1 MSFKCLFF
9 SLLLS
14 YNLSAQ
20 INEVDSTLIKN
31 PRQAFLFSLV
41 PGGGQFYNQKYIK
54 GSLVMGLETLA
65 LYSWLENSKIYKNYD
80 SEEYSFRQD
89 RYLEKQNNIQ
99 KSKKSILT
107 NEDKDWIKSTKILLN
122 LSETQFYKIN
132 SLFKGYRLK
141 NSSKKF
147 EKNIFEKPKSKKER
161 NQLFKKICEKLS
173 A

>member
-9 SLLLS
+9 SLLLLS

-65 LYSWLENSKIYKNYD
+65 LYSWLENSKIYKNYE
-80 SEEYSFRQD
+80 SEEYSLRQN
-89 RYLEKQNNIQ
+89 RYLEKRNKYAWWVIFLYFY
-99 KSKKSILT
+99 SMIDAMVDAHLSPFDDIMSTSIEDEGGEE
-107 NEDKDWIKSTKILLN
+107 NEK
-122 LSETQFYKIN
+122 
-132 SLFKGYRLK
+132 
-141 NSSKKF
+141 
-147 EKNIFEKPKSKKER
+147 
-161 NQLFKKICEKLS
+161 
-173 A
+173 

>member
-1 MSFKCLFF
+1 MSSKCLFF

-80 SEEYSFRQD
+80 SEEYSLRQN
-89 RYLEKQNNIQ
+89 RYLEKRNKYAWWVIFLYFY
-99 KSKKSILT
+99 SMIDAMVDAHLSPFDDIMSTSIEDEGGEE
-107 NEDKDWIKSTKILLN
+107 NEK
-122 LSETQFYKIN
+122 
-132 SLFKGYRLK
+132 
-141 NSSKKF
+141 
-147 EKNIFEKPKSKKER
+147 
-161 NQLFKKICEKLS
+161 
-173 A
+173 

>member
-1 MSFKCLFF
+1 MSSKCLFF

-80 SEEYSFRQD
+80 SEEYSLRKN
-89 RYLEKQNNIQ
+89 RYLEKRNKYAWWVIFLYFY
-99 KSKKSILT
+99 SMIDAMVDAHLSPFDDIMSTSIEDEGGEE
-107 NEDKDWIKSTKILLN
+107 NEK
-122 LSETQFYKIN
+122 
-132 SLFKGYRLK
+132 
-141 NSSKKF
+141 
-147 EKNIFEKPKSKKER
+147 
-161 NQLFKKICEKLS
+161 
-173 A
+173 

>member
-1 MSFKCLFF
+1 MSSKCLFF

-31 PRQAFLFSLV
+31 PQQAFLFSLV

-80 SEEYSFRQD
+80 SEEYSLRKN
-89 RYLEKQNNIQ
+89 RYLEKRNKYAWWVIFLYFY
-99 KSKKSILT
+99 SMIDAMVDAHLSPFDDIMSTSIEDEGGEE
-107 NEDKDWIKSTKILLN
+107 NEK
-122 LSETQFYKIN
+122 
-132 SLFKGYRLK
+132 
-141 NSSKKF
+141 
-147 EKNIFEKPKSKKER
+147 
-161 NQLFKKICEKLS
+161 
-173 A
+173 

>member
-1 MSFKCLFF
+1 MSSKCLFF

-80 SEEYSFRQD
+80 SEEYSLRQN
-89 RYLEKQNNIQ
+89 RYLEKRNKYAWWVIFLYFY
-99 KSKKSILT
+99 SMIDAMVDAHLSPFDDIMSTSIEDEGGEE
-107 NEDKDWIKSTKILLN
+107 NE
-122 LSETQFYKIN
+122 E
-132 SLFKGYRLK
+132 
-141 NSSKKF
+141 
-147 EKNIFEKPKSKKER
+147 
-161 NQLFKKICEKLS
+161 
-173 A
+173 

>member
-14 YNLSAQ
+14 YNVSAQ

-54 GSLVMGLETLA
+54 GSLVMALETLA

-80 SEEYSFRQD
+80 SEEYSLRQN
-89 RYLEKQNNIQ
+89 RYLEKRNKYAWWVIFLYFY
-99 KSKKSILT
+99 SMIDAMVDAHLSPFDDIMSTSIEDEGGEE
-107 NEDKDWIKSTKILLN
+107 NEK
-122 LSETQFYKIN
+122 
-132 SLFKGYRLK
+132 
-141 NSSKKF
+141 
-147 EKNIFEKPKSKKER
+147 
-161 NQLFKKICEKLS
+161 
-173 A
+173 

>member
-80 SEEYSFRQD
+80 SEEYSLRQN
-89 RYLEKQNNIQ
+89 RYLEKRNKYAWWVIFLYFY
-99 KSKKSILT
+99 SMIDAMVDAHLSPFDDIMSTSIEDEGGEE
-107 NEDKDWIKSTKILLN
+107 NEK
-122 LSETQFYKIN
+122 
-132 SLFKGYRLK
+132 
-141 NSSKKF
+141 
-147 EKNIFEKPKSKKER
+147 
-161 NQLFKKICEKLS
+161 
-173 A
+173 

>member
-1 MSFKCLFF
+1 MSSKCLFF

-54 GSLVMGLETLA
+54 GSLVLGLETLA

-80 SEEYSFRQD
+80 SEEYSLRQN
-89 RYLEKQNNIQ
+89 RYLEKRNKYAWWVIFLYFY
-99 KSKKSILT
+99 SMIDAMVDAHLSPFDDIMSTSIEDEGGEE
-107 NEDKDWIKSTKILLN
+107 NEK
-122 LSETQFYKIN
+122 
-132 SLFKGYRLK
+132 
-141 NSSKKF
+141 
-147 EKNIFEKPKSKKER
+147 
-161 NQLFKKICEKLS
+161 
-173 A
+173 

>member
-1 MSFKCLFF
+1 MSSKCLFF
-9 SLLLS
+9 SLLLLS

-80 SEEYSFRQD
+80 SVEYSLRQN
-89 RYLEKQNNIQ
+89 RYLEKRNKYAWWVIFLYFY
-99 KSKKSILT
+99 SMIDAMVDAHLSPFDDIMSTSIEDEGGEE
-107 NEDKDWIKSTKILLN
+107 NEK
-122 LSETQFYKIN
+122 
-132 SLFKGYRLK
+132 
-141 NSSKKF
+141 
-147 EKNIFEKPKSKKER
+147 
-161 NQLFKKICEKLS
+161 
-173 A
+173 

>member
-1 MSFKCLFF
+1 MSSKCLFF

-80 SEEYSFRQD
+80 SEEYSLRQN
-89 RYLEKQNNIQ
+89 RYLEKRNKYAWWVIFLYFY
-99 KSKKSILT
+99 SMIDAMVDAHLSPFDDIMSTSI
-107 NEDKDWIKSTKILLN
+107 EDKGGKDN
-122 LSETQFYKIN
+122 
-132 SLFKGYRLK
+132 
-141 NSSKKF
+141 
-147 EKNIFEKPKSKKER
+147 EK
-161 NQLFKKICEKLS
+161 
-173 A
+173 

>member
-31 PRQAFLFSLV
+31 SRQAFLFSLV

-65 LYSWLENSKIYKNYD
+65 FYSWLENSKIYKNYD
-80 SEEYSFRQD
+80 SDIYSLRQN
-89 RYLEKQNNIQ
+89 RYLEKRNKYAWWVIFLYFY
-99 KSKKSILT
+99 SMIDAMVDAHLSPFDEIMSTSIDDVGGED
-107 NEDKDWIKSTKILLN
+107 NEK
-122 LSETQFYKIN
+122 
-132 SLFKGYRLK
+132 
-141 NSSKKF
+141 
-147 EKNIFEKPKSKKER
+147 
-161 NQLFKKICEKLS
+161 
-173 A
+173 

>member
-14 YNLSAQ
+14 YSLSAQ
-20 INEVDSTLIKN
+20 INEIDSTLIKN

-80 SEEYSFRQD
+80 SEEYSLRKN
-89 RYLEKQNNIQ
+89 RYLEKRNKYAWWVIFLYFY
-99 KSKKSILT
+99 SMIDAMVDAHLSPFDDIMSTSIEDEGGEE
-107 NEDKDWIKSTKILLN
+107 NEK
-122 LSETQFYKIN
+122 
-132 SLFKGYRLK
+132 
-141 NSSKKF
+141 
-147 EKNIFEKPKSKKER
+147 
-161 NQLFKKICEKLS
+161 
-173 A
+173 

>member
-1 MSFKCLFF
+1 MSSKCLFF

-65 LYSWLENSKIYKNYD
+65 LHSWLENSKIYKNYD
-80 SEEYSFRQD
+80 SEEYSLRQN
-89 RYLEKQNNIQ
+89 RYLEKRNKYAWWVIFLYFY
-99 KSKKSILT
+99 SMIDAMVDAHLSPFDDIMSTSIEDEGGEE
-107 NEDKDWIKSTKILLN
+107 NEK
-122 LSETQFYKIN
+122 
-132 SLFKGYRLK
+132 
-141 NSSKKF
+141 
-147 EKNIFEKPKSKKER
+147 
-161 NQLFKKICEKLS
+161 
-173 A
+173 